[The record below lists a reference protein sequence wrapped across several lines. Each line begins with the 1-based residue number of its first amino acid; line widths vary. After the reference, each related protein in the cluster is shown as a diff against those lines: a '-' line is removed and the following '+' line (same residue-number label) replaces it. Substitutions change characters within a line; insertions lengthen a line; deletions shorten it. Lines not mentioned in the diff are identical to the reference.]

1 MFSQKFINQP
11 DHYLA
16 MTTKFIAMLIGIAAI
31 VSIGGAYALV
41 QSNQPASEMHADGM
55 KTMGHVAL
63 TVYGPDGAIKAYRQT
78 DNLVVSNGDNA
89 TVNRMFGVSRATTA
103 AVGTPF
109 VAVAVG
115 TNATS
120 PTTTDFKIWGQ
131 QGHKVIATTSIA
143 TATRGNVVL
152 TANFAAGKITNSS
165 NQNIVEAGIFDNTA
179 ANPTSNSTNMFARQT
194 FSQISIGSSDTLQI
208 TWTVNI
214 T

>member
-11 DHYLA
+11 DHYLV
-16 MTTKFIAMLIGIAAI
+16 MTTKFIAMLMGIAAI

-63 TVYGPDGAIKAYRQT
+63 VVYGPDGAIKAYRQT

-89 TVNRMFGVSRATTA
+89 TVNQMFGVSRTTTGT
-103 AVGTPF
+103 VGTF
-109 VAVAVG
+109 KAVAVG
-115 TNATS
+115 TGTS
-120 PTTTDFKIWGQ
+120 GPFTTDTALGTQ
-131 QGHKVIATTSIA
+131 VGHKVIATTSIA

-165 NQNIVEAGIFDNTA
+165 NQNISEAGIFDNSA
-179 ANPTSNSTNMFARQT
+179 ANPNSNSTNMFARQT
-194 FSQISIGSSDTLQI
+194 FSSISIGSSDTLQI

>member
-1 MFSQKFINQP
+1 MFPQKFINQF
-11 DHYLA
+11 DRYLV
-16 MTTKFIAMLIGIAAI
+16 MTTKFIAVLIGIAAI

-63 TVYGPDGAIKAYRQT
+63 VVYGPDGAIKAYRQT

-89 TVNRMFGVSRATTA
+89 TVNQMFGVSRTTTGT
-103 AVGTPF
+103 VGTF
-109 VAVAVG
+109 KAVAVG
-115 TNATS
+115 TGTS
-120 PTTTDFKIWGQ
+120 GPFTTDTALGTQ
-131 QGHKVIATTSIA
+131 VGHKVIATTSIS

-152 TANFAAGKITNSS
+152 TANFAAGKITNST
-165 NQNIVEAGIFDNTA
+165 NQAITEAGIFDNSA
-179 ANPTSNSTNMFARQT
+179 ANPNSNSTNMFARQT
-194 FSQISIGSSDTLQI
+194 FNSISIGSSDTLQI